1 MAVLKR
7 RAPTSNGRAGSA
19 DVAGTGSSSAS
30 EQYSRGLSRV
40 DLPGTDPAVAVEGLW
55 KVYGSEEKKAR
66 AEIEQDGGCE
76 RAGVALR
83 DISLEIG
90 RGEIFVVVG
99 LSGSGKTTL
108 LRSLNGLVT
117 PTSGSVRILGTDIA
131 QGGAPLRQIRSRVGM
146 IFQSF
151 GLLPHR
157 NVLSNVAFGLELRGV
172 PRREREQ
179 RAREVISLVGLDERA
194 DHYPDE
200 LSGGQQQRVGLAR
213 ALTLDPDVL
222 LMDEP
227 FSALD
232 VLIRDDLRKQLL
244 DIQARLRKTIILITH
259 DLTDAVVL
267 ANRIGVLHDGRLR
280 QVGTVA
286 EVCFQP
292 RDEVVAR
299 YVTHVPQ
306 LEVLRVKHAL
316 SRDPVPEHAPAVDA
330 DAPITHAM
338 TLLTDSGVTAL
349 RVTAPN
355 GETVGGV
362 TTESVVHAL
371 GRGPTLSETEV

>member
-1 MAVLKR
+1 
-7 RAPTSNGRAGSA
+7 
-19 DVAGTGSSSAS
+19 
-30 EQYSRGLSRV
+30 
-40 DLPGTDPAVAVEGLW
+40 
-55 KVYGSEEKKAR
+55 
-66 AEIEQDGGCE
+66 
-76 RAGVALR
+76 VALR
-83 DISLEIG
+83 DVSLEIG

-157 NVLSNVAFGLELRGV
+157 NVLSNVAFGLELRAV

-179 RAREVISLVGLDERA
+179 RAREAISIVGLDERA

-244 DIQARLRKTIILITH
+244 DIQARLKKTIILITH

-267 ANRIGVLHDGRLR
+267 ANRIGVLHEGRLR

-292 RDEVVAR
+292 RDEVVQR

-316 SRDPVPEHAPAVDA
+316 VRDSVPERAPALDA
-330 DAPITHAM
+330 GAPIAHAM
-338 TLLTDSGVTAL
+338 KLLSDPGVTAL
-349 RVTAPN
+349 RVTAAN

-362 TTESVVHAL
+362 TTESVVRAL
-371 GRGPTLSETEV
+371 GRGPTLSETEVGS